1 MTTVRELADET
12 WELLLDHEPLFAT
25 LLGIPGRDDRLRD
38 LSAEA
43 SAALRARAEDV
54 VRRAPAATAES
65 DEDEVTRAV
74 AVQQARSLIDT
85 LDAAT
90 LDHAVAYGFAS
101 PVGSLLS
108 HVALIRPVHEQA
120 QRDLLVRLAAIPR
133 YLEQAAQRHL
143 AAVREG
149 RFPLAHLVEEGAALV
164 DRYLADPDADPLRIP
179 ELDADLAEERDALL
193 ADVVRPAF
201 ARYRDVLRTD
211 IAPHGRDADHP
222 GLSWLPGG
230 PDRYAA
236 LVRVHTTTDRTPEEL
251 HRTGLE
257 LTAALD
263 REYEEIG
270 ARVFGPGTAAEVRQ
284 RLRTDPAMKW
294 TSAQEMLDAARATIE
309 RAEREAPNW
318 FGRLPR
324 SRCVVEPVPE
334 AEAPNTA
341 GAYYAEP
348 TLDGSRPGTYF
359 TNTHEVR
366 GRDRFIAESVAFHEA
381 VPGHHF
387 QLTIAQEL
395 GHLPLLRRFALVN
408 AYTEGWALYA
418 ERLADE
424 MGLFSDDL
432 ARLGMLAEDSMRAAR
447 LVVDTG
453 LHAFGWTRQQVVDHL
468 RENTVMSEVE
478 IQSETDRYV
487 EDPAQALSYTVGRA
501 EIQRLRAL
509 AAEIAGERFD
519 LRGFHDLL
527 LGGGPLPMTVLA
539 GVVESWAR
547 SL

>member
-1 MTTVRELADET
+1 VTTVRELADET
-12 WELLLDHEPLFAT
+12 WELLLDDEPLFAT

-38 LSAEA
+38 LSPEA
-43 SAALRARAEDV
+43 GAALRARAEDA
-54 VRRAPAATAES
+54 VRRAPEVTAES

-74 AVQQARSLIDT
+74 VVQQARALIDT

-90 LDHAVAYGFAS
+90 LDHAVAYSFAS

-108 HVALIRPVHEQA
+108 AFPLIRPAHEQA

-133 YLEQAAQRHL
+133 YLEQAAERHRT
-143 AAVREG
+143 AVREG
-149 RFPLAHLVEEGAALV
+149 RFPLAHLVEAGAARV
-164 DRYLADPDADPLRIP
+164 DRYLAEPHADPLRVA
-179 ELDADLAEERDALL
+179 ELDVDLADERDALL

-201 ARYRDVLRTD
+201 ARYRDVLRTE

-230 PDRYAA
+230 RDRYAA

-270 ARVFGPGTAAEVRQ
+270 ARVFGPGSAADVRR

-294 TSAQEMLDAARATIE
+294 TSAEEMLDAARATIE

-334 AEAPNTA
+334 ADAPNAA
-341 GAYYAEP
+341 GAYYFDPA
-348 TLDGSRPGTYF
+348 LDGSRPGTYF
-359 TNTHEVR
+359 TNTHEVL

-395 GHLPLLRRFALVN
+395 DHLPMLRRFASIN
-408 AYTEGWALYA
+408 AYSEGWGLYA

-468 RENTVMSEVE
+468 RETTVMSEVE
-478 IQSETDRYV
+478 IQAETDRYV
-487 EDPAQALSYTVGRA
+487 EDPAQALSYTVGRV

-509 AAEIAGERFD
+509 AADVAGERFD
-519 LRGFHDLL
+519 LRGFHDLV
-527 LGGGPLPMTVLA
+527 LGNGPLPMTVLA
-539 GVVESWAR
+539 DVVERWAR